1 MAGVLPWATCK
12 PYIRR
17 DATRILAFR
26 EAIAVTGPRMQQS
39 TNNPSVGDAAAIVE
53 LQAVTIIT
61 EVAAGC
67 DMPANTQAESR
78 PPQPAN
84 SATPAAT
91 CMSRKREVLLF
102 DASLFLSLTAQLSA
116 MKKYFKEPLST
127 SRRGER
133 LAESTVA
140 TTERRI
146 LSTRM
151 QR

>member
-1 MAGVLPWATCK
+1 MLIITAGALHGATCK
-12 PYIRR
+12 PYIRPR

-39 TNNPSVGDAAAIVE
+39 TDNPSVGDAAE
-53 LQAVTIIT
+53 PQAVTIIT
-61 EVAAGC
+61 EVAPQA
-67 DMPANTQAESR
+67 AESR
-78 PPQPAN
+78 PLQPAN

-102 DASLFLSLTAQLSA
+102 DASLFPSLTAELSA
-116 MKKYFKEPLST
+116 MKKYFEEPLST

-146 LSTRM
+146 LSTRTH
-151 QR
+151 R

>member
-1 MAGVLPWATCK
+1 MLIITAGALPWSNLQ
-12 PYIRR
+12 PYIRPR

-39 TNNPSVGDAAAIVE
+39 TDNPSVGDAAE
-53 LQAVTIIT
+53 PQAVTIIT
-61 EVAAGC
+61 EVAPQA
-67 DMPANTQAESR
+67 AESR
-78 PPQPAN
+78 PLQPAN

-102 DASLFLSLTAQLSA
+102 DASLFPSLTAELSA
-116 MKKYFKEPLST
+116 MKKYFEEPLST

-146 LSTRM
+146 LSTRTH
-151 QR
+151 R